1 MSDWSRLSGSRWLR
15 ARPLTTWP
23 GREMTPRADRRRSP
37 FSAPFGDTTVL
48 LRRELDHLGAR
59 KAVLELAIEERDIR
73 VDGLPRAAARAA
85 HPGVVLSFDTLHGS
99 LRYAVDRF
107 TSWQD
112 NLRAIALGLES
123 LRRVDR
129 YGMSGDGQQYRGWLA
144 LEAGDSDLVA
154 RGRDLIAHHGSVS
167 AAVKATH
174 PDTGGSA
181 DDFAA
186 VQAARNHNQEA

>member
-1 MSDWSRLSGSRWLR
+1 MSDWSNLSGARWLR

-23 GREMTPRADRRRSP
+23 GRKMTPHSERRRSP
-37 FSAPFGDTTVL
+37 FSAAFGDTTIL
-48 LRRELDHLGAR
+48 LRRELDHLGAHQ
-59 KAVLELAIEERDIR
+59 AVLELAIGEGDIR
-73 VDGLPRAAARAA
+73 LDGLPRASARAA
-85 HPGVVLSFDTLHGS
+85 HPGVVLSFESRHGP

-107 TSWQD
+107 VAWQD

-129 YGMSGDGQQYRGWLA
+129 YGMSSSGEQYRGWLA
-144 LEAGDSDLVA
+144 LEAGTSDLVTW
-154 RGRDLIAHHGSVS
+154 GRTLITHHGGV
-167 AAVKATH
+167 AAALMATH
-174 PDTGGSA
+174 PDRGGDP